1 MVDFEGCKTHG
12 PWGFSEGNR
21 WVYMPPG
28 FIKKIRIIVKYGE
41 AVDTIGF
48 QTKSSEGGVKTSSF
62 GSKCGQKTDTICID
76 YPNEYIM
83 SISGTLGN
91 FWGNGVVKSICFM
104 TNLNLYGPY
113 GHESGSTNFSYDVD
127 GAVIVGFHGRANE
140 YHLTAFGVYTMP
152 KSLALVPNHMP
163 KVCSSM
169 SSMALP
175 KDAGPWGAGG
185 GKPWDDGVFST
196 IKQVRVHVGELNVI
210 YALQFEYLKSD
221 AKSVSSQIH
230 GGTDGLKIELVNLD
244 GKDEYLTGISGFY
257 GPIEGYNGLEAI
269 VSITFHTNLRIHG
282 PFGEE
287 RGAGYVYFSST
298 ASPGKVVG
306 FHGRNNGFLSA
317 IGVHMEYF

>member
-1 MVDFEGCKTHG
+1 MIMTLADFKRCRTHG
-12 PWGFSEGNR
+12 PWGGSEGNK
-21 WVYMPPG
+21 WVYMPLG
-28 FIKKIRIIVKYGE
+28 FVKKMKIIVKHGE
-41 AVDTIGF
+41 FVYSIGF
-48 QTKSSEGGVKTSSF
+48 QTNSSEGGVKTATF
-62 GSKCGQKTDTICID
+62 GFQGDSKADT
-76 YPNEYIM
+76 
-83 SISGTLGN
+83 
-91 FWGNGVVKSICFM
+91 SICFM

-113 GHESGSTNFSYDVD
+113 GPECGGTNFSYDVD
-127 GAVIVGFHGRANE
+127 GAVIVGFHGRACKS
-140 YHLTAFGVYTMP
+140 HLTAFGVYAMP

-163 KVCSSM
+163 QLCSGM
-169 SSMALP
+169 SRMALP

-210 YALQFEYLKSD
+210 YALQFEYMKSD
-221 AKSVSSQIH
+221 GKSVSSQIH

-282 PFGEE
+282 PIGEE